1 MDKSLKILKHTPK
14 KKKIL
19 KHIYKWEQK
28 HLPYLSHRVLQIN
41 GDKSFILYKANLT
54 VRL

>member
-1 MDKSLKILKHTPK
+1 MDKSL
-14 KKKIL
+14 KIL

-28 HLPYLSHRVLQIN
+28 YLPYLPHRILQIN

-54 VRL
+54 IRL